1 MISNQKKQEA
11 YEKLIA
17 MSRNDDYTIG
27 NLLDFL
33 YYQNYYKIIGLDLA
47 RQTNINIP
55 QKINFWGKLE
65 DDGAKMVFIT
75 EKQQK
80 TIAKFSLNLLIVPE

>member
-55 QKINFWGKLE
+55 QKINFWRKLE

-80 TIAKFSLNLLIVPE
+80 AIVKFSLNLLIVPE

>member
-1 MISNQKKQEA
+1 
-11 YEKLIA
+11 

-80 TIAKFSLNLLIVPE
+80 AIGKFSLNLLIVPE

>member
-1 MISNQKKQEA
+1 
-11 YEKLIA
+11 

>member
-80 TIAKFSLNLLIVPE
+80 AIVKFSLNLLIVPE

>member
-17 MSRNDDYTIG
+17 MSRNDDFTIG

>member
-33 YYQNYYKIIGLDLA
+33 YYQSYYKIIGLDLA

-55 QKINFWGKLE
+55 QKINFWRKLE

-80 TIAKFSLNLLIVPE
+80 AIVKFSLNLLIVPE